1 MHFRCK
7 LTSVASWSGI
17 GELGQARLGMRV
29 SHTTIVRRGTAGGA
43 RPADWAESL
52 LSAVSQS
59 AYWG

>member
-1 MHFRCK
+1 VVGDRR
-7 LTSVASWSGI
+7 
-17 GELGQARLGMRV
+17 LGQARLGMRV